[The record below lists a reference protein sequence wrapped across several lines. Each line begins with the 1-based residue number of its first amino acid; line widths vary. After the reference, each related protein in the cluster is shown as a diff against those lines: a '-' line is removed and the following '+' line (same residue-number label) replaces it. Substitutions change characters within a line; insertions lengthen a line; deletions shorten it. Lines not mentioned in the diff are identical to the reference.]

1 MAIVA
6 LVFGIICML
15 AMVDDAEWDTDT
27 VVGLGLFSVIG
38 LVFGIVS
45 ISKKKSGNSMAITGT
60 VLSAIALLIFLG
72 MSVK

>member
-72 MSVK
+72 MCVK

>member
-60 VLSAIALLIFLG
+60 VLSAISLLIFFG